1 MINQKGDE
9 AVVPIFK
16 NMALLNRAKSAL
28 EGRPIHDDAEVVE
41 LRFPGSPNYG
51 VFPVNQMSHWV
62 LDSYTGEQRP
72 VTYAERFK
80 RQYNQFKDHQQQ
92 TKSGTPLEHAG
103 WLTEAQR
110 GDLKGMNIYTID
122 ALAMIDG
129 NELKNLGPGGREMKN
144 KAGEYIAQGKA
155 RVPDLQLQNELEA
168 LRAKVQIMEEDNAI
182 LKYKSQSG
190 ETKFEEMSPEQLRE
204 YITVNTGHAP
214 IGSLNKKALV
224 RLAMEVPVKVT
235 A

>member
-1 MINQKGDE
+1 MYEQKGDE

-16 NMALLNRAKSAL
+16 TMGLQNRAKSAV
-28 EGRPIHDDAEVVE
+28 EGRPIHDDVEVVE
-41 LRFPGSPNYG
+41 LRFPGSRNYG
-51 VFPVNQMSHWV
+51 VYPVNQMSHWGN
-62 LDSYTGEQRP
+62 DPYTGEQRP

-80 RQYNQFKDHQQQ
+80 RQYLQFKDHQQQ

-110 GDLKGMNIYTID
+110 SDLKGMNIYTID
-122 ALAMIDG
+122 ALSTVDG

-144 KAGEYIAQGKA
+144 KAEEYIAQGKA
-155 RVPDLQLQNELEA
+155 RVPDLQLQNELDA
-168 LRAKVQIMEEDNAI
+168 LRAKVQIMEEDNAL
-182 LKYKSQSG
+182 LKYKVATG
-190 ETKFEEMSPEQLRE
+190 EAKFEEMSPEQLRE

-224 RLAMEVPVKVT
+224 RLAMEVPVKAT